1 MSQSCPWRMV
11 EEPSD
16 VGTVCMNF
24 KELLLLLLGLLKEAA
39 EVRGATQEIRRYK
52 ILVVECSL
60 GKPEATFIQVVEGA
74 EEVQGMKLIQENRL
88 AKNLLMLKRGW
99 KL

>member
-1 MSQSCPWRMV
+1 MV

-60 GKPEATFIQVVEGA
+60 GKPEATLF
-74 EEVQGMKLIQENRL
+74 KL
-88 AKNLLMLKRGW
+88 LKELKKSKAWSWYKKTG
-99 KL
+99 